1 MVKDQRTDYK
11 RAFNEKNYARLN
23 ITIPIA
29 QKQAVEAHAASKGK
43 SVNGLVNDLLRE
55 YMGLT
60 DAQWKSKPTQ
70 PIELPDLDPLGD
82 LEGNNETGVE

>member
-23 ITIPIA
+23 ITIPIT
-29 QKQAVEAHAASKGK
+29 QKQAVEAHASSKGK

-55 YMGLT
+55 DMGLT
-60 DAQWKSKPTQ
+60 EAQWKSKPTQ
-70 PIELPDLDPLGD
+70 PDELPDLDPLGD
-82 LEGNNETGVE
+82 LE